1 MGICCCVGS
10 KGGVAREDTA
20 EITGREEG
28 NTPGNLAYKDKEIEG
43 LTNAKGHLVG
53 GVTLKACERAIEVA
67 GRCAPT
73 RELLYHIKVV
83 LLHLVFHLVRTV
95 LKI

>member
-28 NTPGNLAYKDKEIEG
+28 NTPGNLAYGEI
-43 LTNAKGHLVG
+43 LRV
-53 GVTLKACERAIEVA
+53 
-67 GRCAPT
+67 
-73 RELLYHIKVV
+73 
-83 LLHLVFHLVRTV
+83 
-95 LKI
+95 